1 MNLNKNKN
9 PENWLK
15 YLRFLLIGSYIIKL
29 FNFIFSKNK
38 IRKIEN
44 NLKDYI
50 KEEENEVDKFVEG
63 KESFEKFCRDSNNIF
78 LEYFIPCDQN
88 NHKPKILRTKSL
100 IIISFALLLLK
111 FAVISYLFFI
121 YPNTAKMTEI
131 ITQELHGLINQSR
144 IENNLPV
151 LTFNNKLNQVA
162 EAKADD
168 MIAKDYFAHQ
178 SPDGRMPWDWIN
190 RDEYPYLY
198 VGENLA
204 MNFTSAKSAHNALM
218 LSTSHKKN
226 ILNSKYADIGL
237 AVVSGELN
245 GQKTN
250 ILVEIFGSTKYI
262 TAPLAKNTAPV
273 VAPAIKE
280 DIKNSPEKT
289 DVLAVQNEN
298 INNDEKLNIGDKPE
312 KSDLPAEETIPAQP
326 VASEPVESNQVDNNL
341 ITDEE
346 SPAAQKKIIAAVSP
360 NPELENNISAPVEE
374 IEIKDYKKLGVATL
388 VINYSKYIFL
398 AALIFLS
405 IALLLNIFIRIN
417 IQHKPVIIQT
427 LLVIIFIA
435 GLLTV
440 KIHFVENIIE
450 HISVL

>member
-1 MNLNKNKN
+1 
-9 PENWLK
+9 
-15 YLRFLLIGSYIIKL
+15 
-29 FNFIFSKNK
+29 
-38 IRKIEN
+38 
-44 NLKDYI
+44 
-50 KEEENEVDKFVEG
+50 
-63 KESFEKFCRDSNNIF
+63 
-78 LEYFIPCDQN
+78 
-88 NHKPKILRTKSL
+88 
-100 IIISFALLLLK
+100 
-111 FAVISYLFFI
+111 
-121 YPNTAKMTEI
+121 MTEI

-435 GLLTV
+435 GLLTI